1 MMDRGGD
8 AMAFLLHLVPPS
20 LLTQTAAEYISRH
33 EFIQSIRTAWRA
45 LQRTVANN
53 PLESTI
59 AVLAVALL
67 VWAVARMGS

>member
-1 MMDRGGD
+1 ME
-8 AMAFLLHLVPPS
+8 FLLHLAPPS
-20 LLTQTAAEYISRH
+20 LLSQTAAEYISRH
-33 EFIQSIRTAWRA
+33 EVAQSIRTAARS

-53 PLESTI
+53 PLESAI